1 MSEKKRLVGKDG
13 KVYRGVKGTEITGDG
28 TVKLEKG
35 KFYVATA
42 IAETGSGFPA
52 GVVKGRI
59 FVGNGTSAP
68 AESEKYFELT
78 LVSQCDVTSAS
89 VEFTNDEIDVT
100 TLCDDIKKYRA
111 GFTDASG
118 SIEGITTLDLTE
130 STISKFVSVQK
141 QDAQGAITVIEKND
155 DILILAIELNKLDNS
170 DADRAIFFS
179 PAVLNGYNL
188 EVAIDNAQT
197 FTSNFRIA
205 QDNDIKPVLLE
216 ADKALFETLREA
228 LI

>member
-1 MSEKKRLVGKDG
+1 MSERKRLVGKDG
-13 KVYRGVKGTEITGDG
+13 KVYRGVKGTEITGNG
-28 TVKLEKG
+28 TTTLEKG

-42 IAETGSGFPA
+42 IAETGSGFPQ

-68 AESEKYFELT
+68 TENDKYFELT
-78 LVSQCDVTSAS
+78 LISQCDVTSAS

-100 TLCDDIKKYRA
+100 TLCDEIRRYRS

-155 DILILAIELNKLDNS
+155 DVLILALELNKVDNS
-170 DADRAIFFS
+170 DADRAIFFT

-188 EVAIDNAQT
+188 EVAIDDAQT
-197 FTSNFRIA
+197 FTSDFRIA
-205 QDNDIKPVLLE
+205 QDNDIRPVLVE
-216 ADKALFETLREA
+216 ADKALFEA
-228 LI
+228 LV

>member
-13 KVYRGVKGTEITGDG
+13 KVYRGVKGTEITGNG
-28 TVKLEKG
+28 ETALEKG
-35 KFYVATA
+35 KFYVPTV
-42 IAETGSGFPA
+42 IAETGSGFPQ
-52 GVVKGRI
+52 GVKKGRI
-59 FVGNGTSAP
+59 FVGDGTSKP
-68 AESEKYFELT
+68 SENDKYFELT

-100 TLCDDIKKYRA
+100 TLCDDIKKYRS

-141 QDAQGAITVIEKND
+141 QDKDGAITVIEKND
-155 DILILAIELNKLDNS
+155 DVLILAIELNKVDNS
-170 DADRAIFFS
+170 DADRAIFFT

-188 EVAIDNAQT
+188 EVAIDDAQT
-197 FTSNFRIA
+197 FTSDFRIA
-205 QDNDIKPVLLE
+205 QDNDIKPVLIE
-216 ADKALFETLREA
+216 ADKALFEA

>member
-1 MSEKKRLVGKDG
+1 MSERKRLVGKDG
-13 KVYRGVKGTEITGDG
+13 KVYRGVKGTEITGNG
-28 TVKLEKG
+28 TTTLEKG

-42 IAETGSGFPA
+42 IAETGSGFPQ

-68 AESEKYFELT
+68 TENDKYFELT
-78 LVSQCDVTSAS
+78 LISQCDVTSAS

-100 TLCDDIKKYRA
+100 TLCDEIRKYRS

-155 DILILAIELNKLDNS
+155 DVLILALELNKVDNS
-170 DADRAIFFS
+170 DADRAIFFT

-188 EVAIDNAQT
+188 EVAIDDAQT
-197 FTSNFRIA
+197 FTSDFRIA
-205 QDNDIKPVLLE
+205 QDTDIRPVLVE
-216 ADKALFETLREA
+216 ADKALFEA
-228 LI
+228 LV